1 MQFANNE
8 NGQRTYIGE
17 AEEAACYSCPYCGA
31 PMIQRRGQINIPH
44 FAHMKG
50 HLCTD
55 NWRYEEMSEWHRAW
69 QSNYPLENQEI
80 AVSNE
85 FGRHRADVLIND
97 TVVEFQHSPLSA
109 EDFRERNEF
118 YAACGY
124 RVIWLF
130 DAREAYLSNLTVDD
144 RDASV
149 YRWKHP
155 PKTLTGLDLHGKVQV
170 YFHLC
175 DESQE
180 ENGVIIRLTWCS
192 DGDISYFKS
201 APSACYTEAEFLELT
216 ATGAVK
222 READM
227 SGKDELVHELLVI
240 RRKNGEMECC
250 GCPIN
255 PGGYAPQTREY
266 GRTACDECC
275 FFKGAED
282 QYVMRCAARFRNQ
295 LEQIDTVLET
305 EKTIDGTIYKV
316 SYIAKDGSI
325 QEAAVDM
332 PESPAASIID
342 LAKEYNAGVM
352 IVRNVRTGYQ
362 FKITKD
368 IEEMLGKYNRI
379 YGYCWIERYNCW
391 KGTTCE
397 IFGPWKPEWVV
408 VWFKTKEQAQQYRDR
423 VTRSRQ
429 NG

>member
-50 HLCTD
+50 YLCTD

-109 EDFRERNEF
+109 EEFRERNEF

-192 DGDISYFKS
+192 DGNLSQFK
-201 APSACYTEAEFLELT
+201 ATTPFTETQFIEITKNRTEAAHT
-216 ATGAVK
+216 
-222 READM
+222 
-227 SGKDELVHELLVI
+227 DEVSTIVNLA
-240 RRKNGEMECC
+240 RKH
-250 GCPIN
+250 
-255 PGGYAPQTREY
+255 
-266 GRTACDECC
+266 
-275 FFKGAED
+275 
-282 QYVMRCAARFRNQ
+282 
-295 LEQIDTVLET
+295 
-305 EKTIDGTIYKV
+305 
-316 SYIAKDGSI
+316 
-325 QEAAVDM
+325 
-332 PESPAASIID
+332 
-342 LAKEYNAGVM
+342 NAGVM
-352 IVRNVRTGYQ
+352 IVRNERHGRDYKISLDADEMMEQYRKYGKIPGYYR
-362 FKITKD
+362 KD
-368 IEEMLGKYNRI
+368 FNDRWTECK
-379 YGYCWIERYNCW
+379 
-391 KGTTCE
+391 E
-397 IFGPWKPEWVV
+397 IFGPLKREWKWIWSV
-408 VWFKTKEQAQQYRDR
+408 TKEEAQQYRDR
-423 VTRSRQ
+423 FAQTR
-429 NG
+429 